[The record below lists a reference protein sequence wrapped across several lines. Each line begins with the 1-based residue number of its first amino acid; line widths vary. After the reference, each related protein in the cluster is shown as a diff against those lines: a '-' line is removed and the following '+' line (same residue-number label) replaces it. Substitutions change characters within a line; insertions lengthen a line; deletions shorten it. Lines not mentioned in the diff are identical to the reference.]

1 MQPDSHAC
9 RASAVSDSLRSF
21 PSNGTLL
28 PEDSM
33 SASFPAG
40 VRFLVPGVAP
50 AWSDVRPDGL
60 PTPPADM
67 TSLAYS
73 NGAAPDSSSTA
84 EGSAGKQ
91 YALHPNAQ
99 QQVPCPPLASSNA
112 MSYDAYCSSRQ
123 NAPARAQPTKAGSQ
137 TKDAP
142 RDSVAPYLQIP
153 PTIRTSS
160 DNLAEL
166 AAQVGELQLRRSLPH
181 VTNGRGHFVQIAC
194 LFWFEGMQKLKAI
207 EDGLAI
213 AYSLAPEAVPTADFQ
228 KWVTSILSTTQV
240 SQNVVLLALLFIYR
254 LKKFN
259 PTVRGKKGSEYRLM
273 TIALMMGNKCTLFQ
287 FDSRWLSLGR

>member
-1 MQPDSHAC
+1 M
-9 RASAVSDSLRSF
+9 
-21 PSNGTLL
+21 
-28 PEDSM
+28 
-33 SASFPAG
+33 
-40 VRFLVPGVAP
+40 
-50 AWSDVRPDGL
+50 
-60 PTPPADM
+60 
-67 TSLAYS
+67 
-73 NGAAPDSSSTA
+73 
-84 EGSAGKQ
+84 
-91 YALHPNAQ
+91 
-99 QQVPCPPLASSNA
+99 
-112 MSYDAYCSSRQ
+112 
-123 NAPARAQPTKAGSQ
+123 
-137 TKDAP
+137 
-142 RDSVAPYLQIP
+142 
-153 PTIRTSS
+153 
-160 DNLAEL
+160 
-166 AAQVGELQLRRSLPH
+166 
-181 VTNGRGHFVQIAC
+181 TNGRGHFVQIAC